1 MTAAPETIG
10 LLGALAVLAFVLAL
24 WLPAFARARLIGRR
38 LSSITAEEDSLA
50 SDRGGQRAA
59 AGVAFGASRPDGWLA
74 WLRDA
79 LVRAHVDATP
89 AEVLFASALLAAVA
103 GGGTFLLVGEVLMS
117 IPSATAAAMLPFIW
131 IAWQRRRRRAR
142 FIAQLP
148 DTVQL
153 LASLVRGGNTFLQ
166 ALEHVG
172 HESSEPTRSA
182 LAVVVREIG
191 LGASQESALDRLAER
206 YPSEDLT
213 LLVAAVNVHQQI
225 GGSLSAVLDQI
236 ADTLRERVRI
246 HGEIKTLTAAQ
257 RLSAYVL
264 AGLPIVVAVGRAIT
278 DPESFALFFSVDY
291 LRIAIIVAAAMVVAG
306 SYAMRRIAAIDV

>member
-1 MTAAPETIG
+1 MTLAPETIA
-10 LLGALAVLAFVLAL
+10 LLGACAVLAFVLAV
-24 WLPAFARARLIGRR
+24 WLPAYSRARLIGRR
-38 LSSITAEEDSLA
+38 LSSITAAEDRLA
-50 SDRGGQRAA
+50 TDRGGQRVA
-59 AGVAFGASRPDGWLA
+59 AGLAVGRADGGGTLGWLYDGLA
-74 WLRDA
+74 QA
-79 LVRAHVDATP
+79 NVEATP
-89 AEVLFASALLAAVA
+89 LEVLFACALLAAVA
-103 GGGTFLLVGEVLMS
+103 GGGAVLLASDPVIALA
-117 IPSATAAAMLPFIW
+117 SATAAAMVPFMW
-131 IAWQRRRRRAR
+131 ISWQRRRRRAR

-172 HESSEPTRSA
+172 HESAEPTRSA

-191 LGASQESALDRLAER
+191 LGASQESALDRLALR
-206 YPSEDLT
+206 YPSDDLT

-264 AGLPIVVAVGRAIT
+264 AGLPVVVAVGRAIT
-278 DPESFALFFSVDY
+278 DPESFSLFFSVDY
-291 LRIAIIVAAAMVVAG
+291 LRIAIIVAAAMVGAG
-306 SYAMRRIAAIDV
+306 SYAMRRIASIDV

>member
-1 MTAAPETIG
+1 MTPGPETIAV
-10 LLGALAVLAFVLAL
+10 LGAFAVLAFVLAV
-24 WLPAFARARLIGRR
+24 WIPAYTRARLIGRR
-38 LSSITAEEDSLA
+38 LSSITAEDGLA
-50 SDRGGQRAA
+50 SDRGGLRVA
-59 AGVAFGASRPDGWLA
+59 AGLAIGGADPGGRLRWLH
-74 WLRDA
+74 DA
-79 LVRAHVDATP
+79 LAQAHVEATP
-89 AEVLFASALLAAVA
+89 VEVLFASGLLAAV
-103 GGGTFLLVGEVLMS
+103 GGGGAFFLASDLVMALA
-117 IPSATAAAMLPFIW
+117 SATAAAMVPFIW
-131 IAWQRRRRRAR
+131 ISWERRRRRAR
-142 FIAQLP
+142 FVAQLP

-153 LASLVRGGNTFLQ
+153 FASLVRGGNTFLQ

-172 HESSEPTRSA
+172 HESVEPTRSA

-191 LGASQESALDRLAER
+191 LGASQESALDRLAQR
-206 YPSEDLT
+206 YPSDDLT

-264 AGLPIVVAVGRAIT
+264 AGLPVVVAVGRAIT
-278 DPESFALFFSVDY
+278 DPESFGLFFSVDY

-306 SYAMRRIAAIDV
+306 SYAMRRIASIDV

>member
-1 MTAAPETIG
+1 MTPSPEVIAV
-10 LLGALAVLAFVLAL
+10 LGTFAVLAFVLAL
-24 WLPAFARARLIGRR
+24 WAPAYSRARLIGRR
-38 LSSITAEEDSLA
+38 LSSITAEDSLA

-59 AGVAFGASRPDGWLA
+59 AGPRIAARHEDSPVGWLYA
-74 WLRDA
+74 A
-79 LVRAHVDATP
+79 LAQANVEATA
-89 AEVLFASALLAAVA
+89 AEVLFASGLLAVVA
-103 GGGTFLLVGEVLMS
+103 GAGTFLLAADAV
-117 IPSATAAAMLPFIW
+117 IATASAVAAAMLPFIW
-131 IAWQRRRRRAR
+131 IAWERRRRRSR
-142 FIAQLP
+142 FVQQLP

-166 ALEHVG
+166 TLEHVSR
-172 HESSEPTRSA
+172 ESAEPTRSA

-191 LGASQESALDRLAER
+191 LGASQESALERLAQR
-206 YPSEDLT
+206 YPSDDLT

-264 AGLPIVVAVGRAIT
+264 AGLPVVVAIGRAIT
-278 DPESFALFFSVDY
+278 DPETFQLFFTVDY
-291 LRIAIIVAAAMVVAG
+291 LRVAIIVAAGMVVAG
-306 SYAMRRIAAIDV
+306 SYAMRRIASIDV